1 MLTEDNNALIGAP
14 GPFTWRGTVFAVS
27 VAHDFLFR
35 DKTHYHTAVHPGDT
49 PPVDKYSYL
58 GMSLAAGNFLPP
70 SRRCQ
75 QPISYAAGAPRAG
88 GTGKVIIFVK
98 CKREIMKV
106 QQVNNTLFF
115 AVFRAM
121 IERAVEFLVFGSFCS
136 CVVAF

>member
-75 QPISYAAGAPRAG
+75 QPISYAAGAPRARG
-88 GTGKVIIFVK
+88 RGSG
-98 CKREIMKV
+98 
-106 QQVNNTLFF
+106 
-115 AVFRAM
+115 RANLQPAQRSPPAR
-121 IERAVEFLVFGSFCS
+121 ERAVAFEDADDEGGSPRR
-136 CVVAF
+136 AHRP